1 MYTPKSVSFFQLQ
14 SWQEIV
20 LLIKLLPYQHPLNIS
35 FFFFFLCIWLLVLF
49 VFQTMVGSIP
59 VHIRL
64 AEQCWAIIIHR
75 TPHLD
80 SNPHLTLVMPY
91 VSATWMF
98 NFFWIAGLA
107 PCQPKQPEIFTSY
120 SNFFIWNCFPDW
132 FRFLLQY
139 SRLQWQPGRVEPE
152 MDSQFKI
159 LGESLILSLQ
169 AGDLNSPIS
178 MH

>member
-20 LLIKLLPYQHPLNIS
+20 LLIKLLPYQHPLDIS

-75 TPHLD
+75 TLLPHLD

-91 VSATWMF
+91 VSATWMLIF
-98 NFFWIAGLA
+98 YWIAVWLHVN
-107 PCQPKQPEIFTSY
+107 PNNQKY
-120 SNFFIWNCFPDW
+120 SLLTQT
-132 FRFLLQY
+132 FL
-139 SRLQWQPGRVEPE
+139 SGIV
-152 MDSQFKI
+152 S
-159 LGESLILSLQ
+159 Q
-169 AGDLNSPIS
+169 AGSGFYCKIFGCNGSRAGWSLRWILNLKSWANPWSSVSKQAI
-178 MH
+178 